1 MQCGVCCV
9 CVTQTHAVLRQ
20 AWLENIRPVLVLN
33 KIDRLITEW
42 KMTTYEAYQHLQRTL
57 EQVNAI
63 TGELFT
69 SDVFAKSSEV
79 NILAALTDIFT
90 YILLLFISSS
100 CVISLL
106 GTAPILLLT
115 LFLFFFLFFVLGLCS
130 SNKSLRLG
138 SVFFKLDRDE
148 IWEDF

>member
-1 MQCGVCCV
+1 MLIFAVVACM
-9 CVTQTHAVLRQ
+9 QTHAVLRQ

-42 KMTTYEAYQHLQRTL
+42 KMTPSEAHLHLQRTL

-79 NILAALTDIFT
+79 NEQMSI
-90 YILLLFISSS
+90 
-100 CVISLL
+100 
-106 GTAPILLLT
+106 
-115 LFLFFFLFFVLGLCS
+115 
-130 SNKSLRLG
+130 
-138 SVFFKLDRDE
+138 
-148 IWEDF
+148 

>member
-1 MQCGVCCV
+1 
-9 CVTQTHAVLRQ
+9 
-20 AWLENIRPVLVLN
+20 
-33 KIDRLITEW
+33 
-42 KMTTYEAYQHLQRTL
+42 MTTYEAYQHLQRTL

-90 YILLLFISSS
+90 YILLLFTSSS
-100 CVISLL
+100 SVISLL

-115 LFLFFFLFFVLGLCS
+115 LFLFFF
-130 SNKSLRLG
+130 
-138 SVFFKLDRDE
+138 
-148 IWEDF
+148 